1 MARMLIAINKS
12 SSKSATNQFQFDDES
27 LQCFA
32 EKVTTLPVGQVLDL
46 WKTFEY
52 HLKNAVTNSENSLTT
67 IIDQI
72 MSTFVLNSC
81 LVEQGIHDL
90 TMDKILANIKTTF

>member
-52 HLKNAVTNSENSLTT
+52 HLKNVSNGGNKL
-67 IIDQI
+67 IDQL
-72 MSTFVLNSC
+72 MSTFILHAC
-81 LVEQGIHDL
+81 IVEQAIPEP
-90 TMDKILANIKTTF
+90 TMDKIEANI